1 MLPTWEARFEPW
13 SGNKI
18 AHAAIKGLHATT
30 KILHAATKTWY
41 SQINIK
47 KKSLSCKSHIS
58 NENLYNIDASL
69 FLIQVNKVSCLSFLS
84 KIQKNY
90 VLLNKNVTC

>member
-1 MLPTWEARFEPW
+1 MWEARFEPW

-18 AHAAIKGLHATT
+18 AHAAPKSLPAAA
-30 KILHAATKTWY
+30 KILHVATKTWY

-58 NENLYNIDASL
+58 NENLYNIDTSL
-69 FLIQVNKVSCLSFLS
+69 FLIQVNKISCLLFIS
-84 KIQKNY
+84 KIQKY
-90 VLLNKNVTC
+90 YFLLNENVTC